1 MDALIASHKPAARR
15 LPAVPSDTPVPLAQP
30 QRWICATPES
40 LVAPFSRVVVVAP
53 HPDDE
58 VLVLGGTVAQLARRG
73 HEVRVYAVTD
83 GEASHPG
90 STVWP
95 PERLRQTRP
104 QESADALAQLGIAA
118 TVVRLRLP
126 DGGVAAQERAL
137 AAKLQLAPGDTV
149 FVPWRH
155 DGHPDHEACARAA
168 LAAARNA
175 GACCIEYPV
184 WALVPEHAAHA
195 RLRHQVLHRI
205 AVADDFVQAKARA
218 VRAFQSQIEPDGSV
232 APVLPPSALRAWSGP
247 FEWTMA

>member
-1 MDALIASHKPAARR
+1 MDAVIASHKPAARR
-15 LPAVPSDTPVPLAQP
+15 LRAVPARTPVPAAPQP
-30 QRWICATPES
+30 RLLPATPES

-73 HEVRVYAVTD
+73 HEVLVYAVTD

-90 STVWP
+90 SHAWP
-95 PERLRQTRP
+95 AERLRHVRP

-118 TVVRLRLP
+118 TVVRLGLP
-126 DGGVAAQERAL
+126 DGGLAAEELAL
-137 AAKLQLAPGDTV
+137 AAHLQLAPGDTV

-168 LAAARNA
+168 LAAARTV

-195 RLRHQVLHRI
+195 RLRHRTLRRI
-205 AVADDFVQAKARA
+205 AVADDLVQAKARA
-218 VRAFQSQIEPDGSV
+218 VRAFQSQIQPDGGV
-232 APVLPPSALRAWSGP
+232 APVLPPSALQAWSGR
-247 FEWTMA
+247 FEWAMA